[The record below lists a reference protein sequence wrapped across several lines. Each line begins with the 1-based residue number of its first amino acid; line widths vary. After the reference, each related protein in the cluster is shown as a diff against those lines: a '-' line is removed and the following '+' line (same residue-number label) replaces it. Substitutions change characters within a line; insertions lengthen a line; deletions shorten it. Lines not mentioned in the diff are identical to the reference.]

1 MKKNAKREI
10 TAEVI
15 GAEISKMVYSAKSI
29 DELRQLL
36 DNTTSKTTTTTKI
49 SISREVAYI
58 TARYLKFQ
66 RGLA

>member
-29 DELRQLL
+29 GEL
-36 DNTTSKTTTTTKI
+36 
-49 SISREVAYI
+49 
-58 TARYLKFQ
+58 
-66 RGLA
+66 